1 MGRMELR
8 EGLPVDL
15 PVEEQLAHILR
26 HAYVAE
32 CNDAMARGVGFAA
45 AADVLG
51 RRLAEVI
58 PDCPEEHEGLRRF
71 IRAGHRLIDD
81 ELCRVGRDGQARWL
95 RRNVLGV
102 VCGAR
107 LIRAWVVT
115 RDATSRKKAET
126 AGEEQRAF
134 LREVLDTNPH
144 LIFARD
150 GHNRITLANRATAE
164 LYGTTVEALTGEPGA
179 AATAPRGP
187 VEGFNAGDPGT
198 IASGG
203 GRAFR
208 TPGRAA
214 APGPR
219 CLAPLDRPLPPPPH
233 TAVP

>member
-107 LIRAWVVT
+107 LIRAWGVT
-115 RDATSRKKAET
+115 RDETARKKAET
-126 AGEEQRAF
+126 AVEEQRAF

-150 GHNRITLANRATAE
+150 GQNRITLANRATAE
-164 LYGTTVEALTGEPGA
+164 LYGTTVEALTGEPRAGGA
-179 AATAPRGP
+179 APPGAVGGVPGHHPAEVCPAGGP
-187 VEGFNAGDPGT
+187 DFP
-198 IASGG
+198 
-203 GRAFR
+203 
-208 TPGRAA
+208 
-214 APGPR
+214 
-219 CLAPLDRPLPPPPH
+219 
-233 TAVP
+233 